1 MILRRFAQSIRRQD
15 WFAVAIEFVIVV
27 AGIFVGLQVTEWNE
41 RRQLREREC
50 NYLVRLQE
58 DVTQMQGAISLIMER
73 GGGRREATLRAFR
86 ALEACDETLAAPDDF
101 QRTFAEYQN
110 QQTAAIIGRTYEEMV
125 SSGALAAM
133 ADRGLSGDIA
143 GVFGALEGYVRQVD
157 AIRISL
163 PEIDRVLWQT
173 VDLSYDAEG
182 RPRLA
187 PFDFDTACGNR
198 QLRNAV
204 WEIHDLV
211 WDWETVTLRT
221 AGRIDSLA
229 ARLERHLAR
238 RTAP

>member
-211 WDWETVTLRT
+211 WDWETVTVRT